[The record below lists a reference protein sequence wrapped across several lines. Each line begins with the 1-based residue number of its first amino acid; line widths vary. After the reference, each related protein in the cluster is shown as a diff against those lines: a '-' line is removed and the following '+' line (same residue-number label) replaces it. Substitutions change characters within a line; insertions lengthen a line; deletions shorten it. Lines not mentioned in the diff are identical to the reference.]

1 MRVAAPPIPCQQAK
15 DGLDL
20 DRLRAEFAGRWEI
33 TRHTDHGGTPGAWH
47 AIRLDP
53 APALQGVR
61 ASTAQGLR
69 WYLNEA
75 DAARRHQ

>member
-1 MRVAAPPIPCQQAK
+1 MRVECPPIPCQQT
-15 DGLDL
+15 DDL
-20 DRLRAEFAGRWEI
+20 EQLRAEFAGRWEI

-53 APALQGVR
+53 TPALQGVR
-61 ASTAQGLR
+61 ASTADGLR
-69 WYLNEA
+69 RRLTEA

>member
-1 MRVAAPPIPCQQAK
+1 MRVECPPIPRQRQQT
-15 DGLDL
+15 DDL
-20 DRLRAEFAGRWEI
+20 EQLRAEFAGRWEI

-69 WYLNEA
+69 WCLTEA
-75 DAARRHQ
+75 DAVRRHR

>member
-1 MRVAAPPIPCQQAK
+1 MRVAVPPIPRQRT
-15 DGLDL
+15 DPDL
-20 DRLRAEFAGRWEI
+20 ERLRAEFAGRWEI

-61 ASTAQGLR
+61 ASTADGLR
-69 WYLNEA
+69 WCLNEA